1 MSTGNVIAIFAFLAV
16 LLLGLFSFTVVDIYK
31 KRPTYRVKS
40 RLFSLT
46 SSSRT
51 NINAKIMAE
60 LQRAQSDAR
69 RRRVRESMGTLGYH
83 LNRLDTIAGQHAS
96 RRFVIA
102 AAALVVIGLLTLILG
117 LVPRSFL
124 SALLLLLVIPSLALI
139 TVYNFLIQRFN
150 TRFINQLPDAM
161 DAIVR
166 ASQAGVPVTQSIR
179 DVGNQFQAPLGPE
192 FKRMGDALLLG
203 NDIEEVLDE
212 AGLRIRLADFSF
224 FSVCVLLQRES
235 GGSIVEA
242 LENLSS
248 IIRARRDLALK
259 ARALTAEGRLSGI
272 VIAIIPFVILG
283 MLYFLNR
290 DYVMVLF
297 TTETGRMLLWIAA
310 GMLTIGL
317 LAIRHITNLKV

>member
-1 MSTGNVIAIFAFLAV
+1 MNTGNVIAIFAFLAV
-16 LLLGLFSFTVVDIYK
+16 LLLGLFGFTLVDLYK
-31 KRPTYRVKS
+31 KRPKYRIRS

-69 RRRVRESMGTLGYH
+69 RRRMRESMGTLGYH
-83 LNRLDTIAGQHAS
+83 LNRLDTIAGQQAS
-96 RRFVIA
+96 RRFVMA
-102 AAALVVIGLLTLILG
+102 AIILIVVGLLTLVLG
-117 LVPRSFL
+117 IVPRSLL
-124 SALLLLLVIPSLALI
+124 SAFLLLLVFPSVILI
-139 TVYNFLIQRFN
+139 TAYNFLTQRFN
-150 TRFINQLPDAM
+150 TLFVNQLPDAM

-179 DVGNQFQAPLGPE
+179 DVGSQFQAPLGPE

-203 NDIEEVLDE
+203 HDLEEVLDE
-212 AGLRIRLADFSF
+212 ANIRIRLADFSF
-224 FSVCVLLQRES
+224 FTVCVLLQRES

-259 ARALTAEGRLSGI
+259 AKALTAEGRLSGL

-297 TTETGRMLLWIAA
+297 TTETGKMLLWIAG